1 MGKGKG
7 APEEWV
13 AVIRPGKILFE
24 MEGVGQDI
32 AQQAMRLAAHKIPM
46 KTKFVSRESSGV
58 IEMKKDKMKG
68 LDPLEMQAKLREID
82 EQSFRVK
89 FQLSMGQTEGLK
101 RLRENRKDRAR
112 LLTWLRQNELKE
124 AK

>member
-1 MGKGKG
+1 
-7 APEEWV
+7 
-13 AVIRPGKILFE
+13 
-24 MEGVGQDI
+24 
-32 AQQAMRLAAHKIPM
+32 
-46 KTKFVSRESSGV
+46 
-58 IEMKKDKMKG
+58 MKKDKMKG

-101 RLRENRKDRAR
+101 RLRENRRDRAR

>member
-1 MGKGKG
+1 
-7 APEEWV
+7 
-13 AVIRPGKILFE
+13 
-24 MEGVGQDI
+24 
-32 AQQAMRLAAHKIPM
+32 
-46 KTKFVSRESSGV
+46 
-58 IEMKKDKMKG
+58 MKKDKLRG
-68 LDPLEMQAKLREID
+68 LDPLEMHSKLREID

-112 LLTWLRQNELKE
+112 LLTYLRESELRG

>member
-1 MGKGKG
+1 
-7 APEEWV
+7 
-13 AVIRPGKILFE
+13 
-24 MEGVGQDI
+24 
-32 AQQAMRLAAHKIPM
+32 
-46 KTKFVSRESSGV
+46 
-58 IEMKKDKMKG
+58 MKKDKLRG
-68 LDPLEMQAKLREID
+68 LDPLEMQSKLRDID

-112 LLTWLRQNELKE
+112 LLTYLRESELRG